1 MFNQSMIKRTSD
13 IINKFFVFIF
23 ACKAA
28 GRLIVLE
35 FIKMVLI
42 SLCVIVL
49 IMLGIRKLSD
59 VCDLTGLFR
68 KDKSGRGKRR

>member
-1 MFNQSMIKRTSD
+1 M
-13 IINKFFVFIF
+13 
-23 ACKAA
+23 
-28 GRLIVLE
+28 LE

-68 KDKSGRGKRR
+68 KDKSGRGKRRYNRRQLFMGVKVSYPHSCMGIGVK

>member
-1 MFNQSMIKRTSD
+1 M
-13 IINKFFVFIF
+13 
-23 ACKAA
+23 
-28 GRLIVLE
+28 LE

-42 SLCVIVL
+42 SVWVRVVFL
-49 IMLGIRKLSD
+49 LGIRKLSD

>member
-1 MFNQSMIKRTSD
+1 M
-13 IINKFFVFIF
+13 
-23 ACKAA
+23 
-28 GRLIVLE
+28 LE

-68 KDKSGRGKRR
+68 KYKSGRGTRR